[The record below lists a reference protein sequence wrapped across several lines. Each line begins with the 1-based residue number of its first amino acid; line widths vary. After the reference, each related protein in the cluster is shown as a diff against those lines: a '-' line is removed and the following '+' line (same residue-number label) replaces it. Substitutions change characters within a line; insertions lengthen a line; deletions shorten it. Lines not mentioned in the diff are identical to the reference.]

1 MEEIVIRVPE
11 EIERYLTPGLR
22 KKIELEALREIETRL
37 LKARKFIEL
46 AEKSE
51 LDNESAEKLSKELK
65 EASPRDTGWSK
76 RRLFS
81 TSTFSSQHSTAG
93 ELPTRFRLELCV
105 RNR

>member
-1 MEEIVIRVPE
+1 MGEIVIRVPE

-65 EASPRDTGWSK
+65 EALAK
-76 RRLFS
+76 RY
-81 TSTFSSQHSTAG
+81 G
-93 ELPTRFRLELCV
+93 V
-105 RNR
+105 V